1 MGISSLVETEH
12 ASLGQE
18 IAGQLRQA
26 IIEGRIAPGE
36 RLVEASIAER
46 LGVSR
51 GPVRDA
57 ILELQ
62 RQGLVVNAPR
72 RSAFV
77 VEVSKDDIEE
87 IYTLRMVLEAFAAR
101 LAAQRITAEQC
112 QQLQETVD
120 ALETDC
126 DLQQSVALDIR
137 FHDLIGQASGHSR
150 LRATLS
156 NMHLQTELLIGT
168 QRRPEVWRG
177 LARLGA
183 DHQGI
188 LDAIRSGDTALAQ
201 ERMRNHIEDSGLYL
215 VAQMSATRAPE
226 QQGLAPQ
233 RTEAGDGVR
242 QG

>member
-126 DLQQSVALDIR
+126 DLQQSVHWI
-137 FHDLIGQASGHSR
+137 
-150 LRATLS
+150 
-156 NMHLQTELLIGT
+156 
-168 QRRPEVWRG
+168 
-177 LARLGA
+177 
-183 DHQGI
+183 
-188 LDAIRSGDTALAQ
+188 
-201 ERMRNHIEDSGLYL
+201 
-215 VAQMSATRAPE
+215 SAFMT
-226 QQGLAPQ
+226 
-233 RTEAGDGVR
+233 
-242 QG
+242 